1 MIRKLKHL
9 KRNIKATKYV
19 NIKTRKNI
27 NIKTENM
34 YHSKLSNKIGTKL
47 IIGKNSRL
55 FFFFLSLLNNKKLKY
70 RI

>member
-1 MIRKLKHL
+1 MIRKLKHI

-47 IIGKNSRL
+47 IIGKNSHL
-55 FFFFLSLLNNKKLKY
+55 FFFLSSIIKS
-70 RI
+70 